1 MESESNWVVNG
12 IITLALV
19 PILIPLAV
27 PFVEKVDA
35 LLLLMAIMYV
45 LYTAL
50 SGEAID
56 PPRPK

>member
-1 MESESNWVVNG
+1 MEGESNWVVNG

-19 PILIPLAV
+19 VILIPLAAGIV
-27 PFVEKVDA
+27 DDLDA
-35 LLLLMAIMYV
+35 LLLIMIIMYV
-45 LYTAL
+45 IYTVF

>member
-1 MESESNWVVNG
+1 MEEESNWVVNG
-12 IITLALV
+12 IITVALV
-19 PILIPLAV
+19 SILLPLAA
-27 PFVEKVDA
+27 PFVEKLDA

-45 LYTAL
+45 VYTTL